1 MAAIKGKAVIWSVG
15 AITYSAGIVVGNGS
29 LFTQSV
35 GFTRTSDKAEVKDN
49 QGIIKSVIFSAFK
62 KVLAITVVPAGGAT
76 NTIASAQATGDI
88 ATLQAGT
95 LITVADDSGT
105 LIDGSYNLISAKQNR
120 TVDGV
125 ATIDLELEGSDEA
138 QDITTLV
145 S

>member
-15 AITYSAGIVVGNGS
+15 AITYSAGIVVGNGA

-35 GFTRTSDKAEVKDN
+35 AFSRTSDKAEVKDN
-49 QGIIKSVIFSAFK
+49 QGVIKAVVFSGFK
-62 KVLAITVVPAGGAT
+62 KVLSITVVPAGGGT
-76 NTIASAQATGDI
+76 NTIASAQATGDVT
-88 ATLQAGT
+88 TLQAGT

-105 LIDGSYNLISAKQNR
+105 LIDASYNLISARQNR

-125 ATIDLELEGSDEA
+125 TTIDLELEGSDEGA
-138 QDITTLV
+138 DITTLV